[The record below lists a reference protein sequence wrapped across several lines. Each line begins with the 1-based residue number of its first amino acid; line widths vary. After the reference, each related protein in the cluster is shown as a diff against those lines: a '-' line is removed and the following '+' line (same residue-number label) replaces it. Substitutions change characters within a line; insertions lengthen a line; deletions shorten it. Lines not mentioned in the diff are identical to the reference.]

1 MEIRITIQKDKG
13 AEIYRDYIVQDSE
26 EMCWGW
32 VVRSMIDDLKN
43 AELDTR
49 KADEEK
55 EMARM
60 DAEDQRKEVLN
71 NFN

>member
-13 AEIYRDYIVQDSE
+13 QEIYRDYIIREDTDLDWNPTVW
-26 EMCWGW
+26 EM
-32 VVRSMIDDLKN
+32 IKTLQN
-43 AELDTR
+43 AELDTL

-71 NFN
+71 NF